1 VTRAQNE
8 RPPPPPPPTEQ
19 QSRSPPLLS
28 SQTLVLQKRGNLLHK
43 SAMSITPVRE
53 TRSPHSG

>member
-1 VTRAQNE
+1 VTYAQNE
-8 RPPPPPPPTEQ
+8 RRPPPPPIEQ

-28 SQTLVLQKRGNLLHK
+28 SQTLVLQKRGNLPQK